1 MSLRAQRLHQA
12 ADSQVAQLA
21 ELLAGLGDAGLRR
34 PCPGRARLGDG
45 SVAAVALLTTGSYEQ
60 IAEFVTAARPASA
73 PRRADR
79 HRELHSATTT
89 TVDALV
95 ARLSAAREALTPIA
109 QLSDEE
115 LDSVPDAGEM
125 RFADGTRTLEQII
138 ANLLRHQRHHVDA
151 LTEAAGIPQAPNRWS

>member
-1 MSLRAQRLHQA
+1 MSLRAQRLHEA

-60 IAEFVTAARPASA
+60 IAEFVTAARTGTA

-95 ARLSAAREALTPIA
+95 ARLAATREALTRIA
-109 QLSDEE
+109 ELSDDE
-115 LDSVPDAGEM
+115 LDSVPDAGDM
-125 RFADGTRTLEQII
+125 KFADGSRMFEQII
-138 ANLLRHQRHHVDA
+138 ASLLRHQRHQVDA
-151 LTEAAGIPQAPNRWS
+151 LTAAAAA